1 MTVFKNLDEMDN
13 FGQNKKLK
21 QSSKKLIIS
30 QEAKRVFRNAFFTTA
45 PDPDGFMVEYYQM
58 VKNQMSQL
66 ILKLFYIIEKKGK
79 PFKFLY
85 KI

>member
-21 QSSKKLIIS
+21 QSSKKLIIT
-30 QEAKRVFRNAFFTTA
+30 QEAKRVFKNVFFTTA